1 MSAKLFNIVFYIRVE
16 SSSLLMDIN
25 ELSMTCMY
33 SIDVV
38 EHIYHTTMTSDS
50 KIWRHQMEAF
60 SAQLAI
66 CAGNSPGN
74 SSVNSPHEG
83 QWRGALMF
91 SLICGSIN
99 AWVNNRETGDLR
111 RHHAHYDVIEMHY
124 HSGGRFVS
132 YAWNGA
138 NMGPIWG
145 RQDPGRPHVG
155 PMNFAIWR
163 ASRCCVIHTDWRVQ
177 LWWISSNC
185 YEVSK
190 KSKHLPFI
198 MFMSI
203 HKLIRQVTDI
213 MCNQY
218 IALMITLAK
227 GWGCYHDFSCTC
239 W

>member
-1 MSAKLFNIVFYIRVE
+1 MSYQWHACIQLTLWNTFIIPPWLQTPQY
-16 SSSLLMDIN
+16 
-25 ELSMTCMY
+25 
-33 SIDVV
+33 DVIKWKHFPRNWPSV
-38 EHIYHTTMTSDS
+38 RGIH
-50 KIWRHQMEAF
+50 R
-60 SAQLAI
+60 
-66 CAGNSPGN
+66 

-227 GWGCYHDFSCTC
+227 GWGWYHDFSCTC